1 MTHIALGEGRFL
13 PLSEVDFATAR
24 SGGPGGQNVNKVE
37 TRVILRFHVSS
48 SPSLTEEE
56 RERVLAR
63 LRTRIDR
70 RGVLRVTSQ
79 RHRTQGQN
87 RVAAMERM
95 GELLRL
101 AMEPGK
107 VRKSRGV
114 SAATRERRL
123 KAKHELA
130 EKKARR
136 QRSRALAVDEDL

>member
-1 MTHIALGEGRFL
+1 MSHIAIGEGRFL

-37 TRVILRFHVSS
+37 TRVVLRFNVAN
-48 SPSLTEEE
+48 SPSLTEAE
-56 RERVLAR
+56 RARILAR

-87 RVAAMERM
+87 RAAAMERM
-95 GELLRL
+95 SELLL
-101 AMEPGK
+101 AAMQPAKE
-107 VRKSRGV
+107 RKSRGV
-114 SAATRERRL
+114 SKAMRERRL

-136 QRSRALAVDEDL
+136 TRLRLVAVEED